1 MSQIPDTLLY
11 TYLRGKKHNKKQLR
25 QAERNNSSSSACI
38 CVYRGLMDG

>member
-25 QAERNNSSSSACI
+25 QAERNTQAVVHAY
-38 CVYRGLMDG
+38 VYIEV